1 MFTRRSDLRGV
12 GVFSLSLLLLFSA
25 VACAGPPR
33 QQEPAGPPTPAA
45 VIALTPVS
53 VKLPGAAVAV
63 LGAGFSPNKSV
74 SLRLAGTWEVEG
86 AKETNPSLITVSA
99 TNEFGA
105 FKTSL
110 PMPAAIKLLK
120 IPAGVYTILAI
131 QEGEIKASSPFEITQ

>member
-1 MFTRRSDLRGV
+1 MFNSRSFLKSV
-12 GVFSLSLLLLFSA
+12 AVFSLPLLLLFWA
-25 VACAGPPR
+25 MACAGPPR
-33 QQEPAGPPTPAA
+33 QQEPAGPPAPTA
-45 VIALTPVS
+45 VITLTPVS
-53 VKLPGAAVAV
+53 IKLPGTAVVV
-63 LGAGFSPNKSV
+63 LGAGFTPNRSV

-86 AKETNPSLITVSA
+86 AKETNPSLVKVMA
-99 TNEFGA
+99 ANEFGA